1 LKAEN
6 VFISGTSE
14 VKVGDFGFSTSAAAD
29 AALNTF
35 CGSPPYAAPELFKD
49 EFYLG
54 PCVDI
59 WALGILLYFM
69 VTGVMP
75 FRAETVGKLKKS
87 ILDGMYFM
95 PDFLT
100 DSCKYLIRKILQ
112 LIPNDRLTIE
122 QIKNSKWLQG
132 EQFPLEDDKYNKL
145 PPALDSCNEEEREAR
160 CSLEELGVPFQDST
174 GTHMDVR
181 SNVTGTYRVVLHR
194 IQKEK
199 SEVEQPLLKNG
210 LTKLDQ
216 DEFIT
221 PKQPKSKVCVIL

>member
-1 LKAEN
+1 M
-6 VFISGTSE
+6 
-14 VKVGDFGFSTSAAAD
+14 
-29 AALNTF
+29 NTF

-49 EFYLG
+49 EFYFG

-75 FRAETVGKLKKS
+75 FRAETVGKLKKC

-100 DSCKYLIRKILQ
+100 DSCKYLIRRILQ
-112 LIPNDRLTIE
+112 LIPQDRLTIE
-122 QIKNSKWLQG
+122 QIKNCKWLQG
-132 EQFPLEDDKYNKL
+132 EKFPLEDDVYNKH
-145 PPALDSCNEEEREAR
+145 PPAVHLCNKEEKEAR
-160 CSLEELGVPFQDST
+160 CSLEELGVPFVDDT
-174 GTHMDVR
+174 GTSMDVR

-194 IQKEK
+194 IQKQK
-199 SEVEQPLLKNG
+199 SELEKPSQQNG
-210 LTKLDQ
+210 ITKLDQ
-216 DEFIT
+216 EKLIA

>member
-1 LKAEN
+1 M
-6 VFISGTSE
+6 
-14 VKVGDFGFSTSAAAD
+14 VKVGDFGFSTSASAD
-29 AALNTF
+29 KALTTF

-54 PCVDI
+54 PYVDI
-59 WALGILLYFM
+59 WAMGILLYFM

-95 PDFLT
+95 PDFLS
-100 DSCKYLIRKILQ
+100 DACKYLIRRILQ
-112 LIPNDRLTIE
+112 LIPKDRLTIE
-122 QIKNSKWLQG
+122 QIKNSKWLQA
-132 EQFPLEDDKYNKL
+132 EKFPLEDDKYHRQ
-145 PPALDSCNEEEREAR
+145 PPALDGCNEEEKKAR
-160 CSLEELGVPFQDST
+160 CSLEELGVPFEGST

-181 SNVTGTYRVVLHR
+181 SSVTGTYRVVLHR

-199 SEVEQPLLKNG
+199 SEPEKPLSQNRV
-210 LTKLDQ
+210 TKLDQ
-216 DEFIT
+216 DDFIT